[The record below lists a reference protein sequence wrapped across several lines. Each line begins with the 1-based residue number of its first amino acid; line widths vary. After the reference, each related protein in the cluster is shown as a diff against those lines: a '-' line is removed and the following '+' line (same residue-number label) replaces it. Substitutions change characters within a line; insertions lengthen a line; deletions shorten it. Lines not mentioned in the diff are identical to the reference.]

1 MGPLAGIKVI
11 EMVGIGPG
19 PLCAML
25 LADMGAE
32 VIRIDR
38 PGGESRSGRSAGLL
52 GRNRKSVIV
61 DLKNPAGIATVLR
74 LTKRADALLEGFRPG
89 VMERLGLGPDECLMR
104 NPGLVYGRITGW
116 GQDGPLAQSAGHDI
130 NYIALSGALHAIGE
144 KGGRPLAP
152 LNLLGDFA
160 GGAMFLAFGMVCA
173 LLEARQSGM
182 GQVIDSS
189 MVEGTAV
196 LTTLFYAMHQAGT
209 WNDERG
215 TNGVDGASHFY
226 NTYETQDGK
235 WIAVGAMESQFYATL
250 VSKIGADPELFKEQN
265 QPDKWPQLKAELA
278 RIFKSRTREQWQA
291 LLEGGDACFSPV
303 LSLAEAPAHP
313 HNRARG
319 AFIEVEGTVQ
329 PAPAP
334 RFSRTRPEVKHGPRP
349 PGTDTVEV
357 LQAWDFSRDEI
368 RALESTGAV
377 VARR

>member
-1 MGPLAGIKVI
+1 M
-11 EMVGIGPG
+11 
-19 PLCAML
+19 
-25 LADMGAE
+25 
-32 VIRIDR
+32 
-38 PGGESRSGRSAGLL
+38 
-52 GRNRKSVIV
+52 
-61 DLKNPAGIATVLR
+61 
-74 LTKRADALLEGFRPG
+74 
-89 VMERLGLGPDECLMR
+89 MERLGLGPDECLMR